1 MAEMRPYAQL
11 VGTVK
16 IYLAPYGEAEPNIN
30 STPGANWI
38 ELGATEGEQS
48 IEESG
53 DQTKFYDNDHQGAV
67 KTTLAQEDI
76 MVNFTL
82 VDMTPEKVARVKRN
96 VSSIVSTTMNGANVK
111 RVPFKRGPTATE
123 YALVMIGLAD
133 SPYGVLPGQNYF
145 PRGVFN
151 GAGTR
156 TRAKDGRVAVES
168 QFHVLEDDAQT
179 EDNRLGWST
188 VQY

>member
-1 MAEMRPYAQL
+1 MAAMQPYAQL

-30 STPGANWI
+30 SVPGANWI

-48 IEESG
+48 IEEAG
-53 DQTKFYDNDHQGAV
+53 DLTKFYDNDHQGPV
-67 KTTLAQEDI
+67 KATLPQEDI

-82 VDMTPEKVARVKRN
+82 VDMTLEKVARIKGN
-96 VSSIVSTTMNGANVK
+96 VSAVVSTTMNGVNVK
-111 RVPFKRGPTATE
+111 QLPFKRGATPTE
-123 YALVMIGLAD
+123 YALLWRGEAD
-133 SPYGVLPGQNYF
+133 SPYGMLPGQNYF

-156 TRAKDGRVAVES
+156 TRAKDARQAVES
-168 QFHVLEDDAQT
+168 QFHVLEDDNQS
-179 EDNRLGWST
+179 EGKRMGWGT